1 MQDAKK
7 DPQARNVCRIGS
19 IHAETMQG
27 IQYRVYTVLTIPP
40 AESSNRGMTSWGMH
54 ALAPSRSSLSPLL
67 FDLSTREPPHPRPP
81 SALTSC
87 AVICH
92 ATSAGPTVLPVAV
105 SSTSTVV
112 AKRMWCGHCGR
123 SGRVAG
129 ASVAPGVVENS
140 HRGLCY
146 SQTGFLVQ
154 RGRSPDTSGGLPRRV
169 HTRLRLLPTRCD
181 FYMPGGL
188 RVQSRIR
195 CVGSCVSWELVVQM
209 Q

>member
-1 MQDAKK
+1 
-7 DPQARNVCRIGS
+7 
-19 IHAETMQG
+19 
-27 IQYRVYTVLTIPP
+27 
-40 AESSNRGMTSWGMH
+40 MH

-123 SGRVAG
+123 VSTRSGRVAG

-169 HTRLRLLPTRCD
+169 HTRLRLLPTSFN
-181 FYMPGGL
+181 FYMPGRYLAHGL
-188 RVQSRIR
+188 ACSRFS
-195 CVGSCVSWELVVQM
+195 VMLVAALLQVFGSQLNHPSEAQGLWFMFVLVHDVAV
-209 Q
+209 

>member
-1 MQDAKK
+1 MSSRKSLS
-7 DPQARNVCRIGS
+7 RSRHLRS
-19 IHAETMQG
+19 T
-27 IQYRVYTVLTIPP
+27 
-40 AESSNRGMTSWGMH
+40 AESSNRGKTSWGMH

-123 SGRVAG
+123 VSTRSGRVAG

-181 FYMPGGL
+181 FYMPLLLWPVGLIPMSATPVWQRHSGGAD
-188 RVQSRIR
+188 SY
-195 CVGSCVSWELVVQM
+195 
-209 Q
+209 